1 MKTLRFRILVM
12 EFQSRVV
19 AVVSAFLATHSVHLD
34 KSDLPSSTA
43 TLLSQIRLMPI
54 VGVIVFTLPRT
65 KPGLPP
71 RQRIVTANAMHISLN
86 MPALLRLLGR
96 HFLVSGNFDV
106 AHLPVNLLECRS
118 HFMGL

>member
-1 MKTLRFRILVM
+1 MM
-12 EFQSRVV
+12 EFQCRVV
-19 AVVSAFLATHSVHLD
+19 AVVSALLATHSIHID
-34 KSDLPSSTA
+34 KSDFPSPTT

-54 VGVIVFTLPRT
+54 VGVIVLTLPRT

-71 RQRIVTANAMHISLN
+71 RQCIVTTNAMRHPLN

-96 HFLVSGNFDV
+96 HFLVGGANFDV